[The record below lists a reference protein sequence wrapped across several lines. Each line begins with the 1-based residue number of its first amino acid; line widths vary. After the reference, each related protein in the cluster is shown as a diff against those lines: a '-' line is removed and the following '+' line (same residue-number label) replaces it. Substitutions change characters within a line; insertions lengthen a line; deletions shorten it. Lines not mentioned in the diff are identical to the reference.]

1 MNYFIKTLLFF
12 MLFFILGCEQKE
24 YVKDFKVEGIAV
36 GESLLTY
43 FSEEHILEFQR
54 KTDIKGNPINL
65 TERVYIDSNF
75 DRFQFETYQSLQVYY
90 KINDKNY
97 TITSIGGA
105 IFYADDNQKCKNKL
119 YEVRDILKEQ
129 FKTPKITEDL
139 DVKDYDEEM
148 GDTVYHDIRFI
159 FENGE
164 MIIISCND
172 YDNELLDIQDY
183 FDLSIY
189 SAESTKYLGLIE

>member
-65 TERVYIDSNF
+65 TERVYIDQTLIDF
-75 DRFQFETYQSLQVYY
+75 SLKHQ
-90 KINDKNY
+90 
-97 TITSIGGA
+97 
-105 IFYADDNQKCKNKL
+105 
-119 YEVRDILKEQ
+119 
-129 FKTPKITEDL
+129 
-139 DVKDYDEEM
+139 
-148 GDTVYHDIRFI
+148 
-159 FENGE
+159 
-164 MIIISCND
+164 
-172 YDNELLDIQDY
+172 
-183 FDLSIY
+183 
-189 SAESTKYLGLIE
+189 